1 MRDIE
6 TQVLSQSHMET
17 WFQKRLAPDFPR
29 FQKGVIGRMRPR
41 LLCCDYE
48 AKESI
53 MAYDVLDWELN
64 LLGHMQNGIIA
75 TGFDTCMGMLCHY
88 YATPNLL
95 TTVTLSA
102 TYLQPVPKQKTLQYQ
117 TKIKSFGKSLVTL
130 ESVAYIAEEKK
141 QIATATATFK
151 ILHQKKKGDTI

>member
-29 FQKGVIGRMRPR
+29 FQGVIGRMRPR

-53 MAYDVLDWELN
+53 MAYDVLDWN
-64 LLGHMQNGIIA
+64 QICWGI
-75 TGFDTCMGMLCHY
+75 CKM
-88 YATPNLL
+88 
-95 TTVTLSA
+95 V
-102 TYLQPVPKQKTLQYQ
+102 
-117 TKIKSFGKSLVTL
+117 SLPQVL
-130 ESVAYIAEEKK
+130 
-141 QIATATATFK
+141 
-151 ILHQKKKGDTI
+151 ILVWVCFVIIMPHRIY